1 MTARSGTAASDRG
14 PKDFAELLLTPGVGP
29 RTVLALSMV
38 AEVVHGAPSRFSDPA
53 RYSLAHGG
61 KDGHPYPVPLKVYD
75 ETVRVLKRAVEHA
88 KLGNDAKLSAIRRLD
103 EQARRLERLAEM
115 PDFEEFVEDEWDA
128 SPGYEGTT
136 AVGPAKKLLPA
147 RRKARPRA
155 DRRQLALPRVGS

>member
-1 MTARSGTAASDRG
+1 VRG
-14 PKDFAELLLTPGVGP
+14 HGDHGVPLGHGIGFGLPTLLPTL
-29 RTVLALSMV
+29 

-88 KLGNDAKLSAIRRLD
+88 KRGNDAKLSAIRRLD
-103 EQARRLERLAEM
+103 EQARRLERLAAA

-136 AVGPAKKLLPA
+136 AMGPAKELLPT